1 MGFVFVCFFGG
12 GGGVEVFKE
21 QTDLIIWNNQDYK
34 NRFKACGIHIL
45 GIPEMSNIN
54 K

>member
-1 MGFVFVCFFGG
+1 MQKNGDLGWVGFL
-12 GGGVEVFKE
+12 GGVLFQVFKE
-21 QTDLIIWNNQDYK
+21 KTVIWNKQDYK

-45 GIPEMSNIN
+45 GIPEVPD